1 MGREA
6 RLVRSLGS
14 LRSSDAGIAGGK
26 GANLG
31 ELMAAGFPV
40 PDGFVLTTDAYR
52 LTARSTAA
60 DEAGPSEAVRRL
72 RTSEVPPE
80 IADAVGAAYRSL
92 GEGPVAVRSSA
103 TAEDLPDASFAGQQ
117 DTILDVTGNDD
128 LLDAIR
134 RCWASLWNERAVAYR
149 HANDVDEVDL
159 ALAVVVQRMV
169 DAAAAGVMFTAD
181 PVTGRRGRVVIEAAP
196 GLGEAVVS
204 GRVNPDRYV
213 IDPGSSAI
221 AEGRITGERPVVDVA
236 IVQELARLGRRVEA
250 HFGFPQDI
258 EFAQD
263 RGSALWLVQSRPIT
277 TLYPLPT
284 GVPDAGADPRVY
296 LSVNVAQGYFEP
308 FTPMGIHAFQL
319 LASPADVRNGTAHAN
334 LRPPMLVEAGGRLY
348 ADLTSAFRNRI
359 GRAVLLRLMG
369 AGEARS
375 GRVLAALAS
384 DPRFRVRRGSP
395 SGSDL
400 GVEALGRGSVLRR
413 VVRLLEKPDA
423 TRRRLL
429 LDVERLA
436 RLDLPPS
443 PTAADRLDATE
454 RLFRTVPQRLFPRL
468 IPLVLAGHLPWLAA
482 RWVLGS
488 RASDEEL
495 QTVVRA
501 APHNPT
507 TEMDLALWR
516 LAVEV
521 RDDPLSREA
530 VATRPASD
538 LARAYHAG
546 TLPRPLQRGLS
557 NFLDRYGFRA
567 IGEIDL
573 GVPRWSEDPT
583 HIIGAVSNYLRLGDD
598 ALAPDRQFARGEREA
613 EAMVGRLL
621 ARVRGP
627 RRALL
632 RFLLGR
638 VRALVGTREE
648 PKFEMVRLILSRGR
662 ELLRPVGDELAAAG
676 RLATTEDIYFL
687 TLPEVRRGLA
697 GEDFREQVATRRAAY
712 ARERARRHIPRIL
725 LSDGTD
731 AEVALLPAPE
741 GGLRGSAASPGT
753 VTAPARVVRSPQGVQ
768 LEPGEIL
775 VAPSTDPGWTP
786 LFLTAGGLVMEMGG
800 MMSHGAVVAREYG
813 IPAVV
818 GVADATERIATGD
831 RVTVDGSAGA
841 VSLETLARTT
851 AGDLR

>member
-14 LRSSDAGIAGGK
+14 LRSADAGIAGGK

-31 ELMAAGFPV
+31 ELIAAGFPV
-40 PDGFVLTTDAYR
+40 PEGFVITTYAYR
-52 LTARSTAA
+52 LAARSALA
-60 DEAGPSEAVRRL
+60 DKASPSEAAERL
-72 RTSEVPPE
+72 RTADVPSE
-80 IADAVGAAYRSL
+80 IAGAVAAAYRSL
-92 GEGPVAVRSSA
+92 DNGPVAVRSSA
-103 TAEDLPDASFAGQQ
+103 TAEDLPGASFAGQH
-117 DTILDVTGNDD
+117 DSILDVTGVAE
-128 LLDAIR
+128 LLDAVR

-149 HANDVDEVDL
+149 RDNDVDEADL

-196 GLGEAVVS
+196 GPGEAVVS

-213 IDPGSSAI
+213 IDPGSDAI
-221 AEGRITGERPVVDVA
+221 AERRITDERPVLDDATVR
-236 IVQELARLGRRVEA
+236 ELARLGRRVEA

-263 RGSALWLVQSRPIT
+263 RGSTVWLVQSRPIT
-277 TLYPLPT
+277 TLYPLPIDA
-284 GVPDAGADPRVY
+284 PDPAADPRVY
-296 LSVNVAQGYFEP
+296 LSVNVAQGFFEP
-308 FTPMGIHAFQL
+308 FTPMGIDVFQL
-319 LASPADVRNGTAHAN
+319 LASASPDGSGESARRSP
-334 LRPPMLVEAGGRLY
+334 RPPMLVEAGGRLY
-348 ADLTSAFRNRI
+348 ADLTSTFRNRI
-359 GRAVLLRLMG
+359 GRALLLRLMK

-384 DPRFRVRRGSP
+384 DPRFRVRRGDEPASEI
-395 SGSDL
+395 DL
-400 GVEALGRGSVLRR
+400 GAIGGASVLRR
-413 VVRLLEKPDA
+413 VIRLLEKPDA
-423 TRRRLL
+423 TRQRLL
-429 LDVERLA
+429 RDVERLA
-436 RLDLPPS
+436 RVDLPPS
-443 PTAADRLDATE
+443 PTAADRLRAAE
-454 RLFRTVPQRLFPRL
+454 RLFRTVPQQLFPRL

-488 RASDEEL
+488 RATDDEL
-495 QTVVRA
+495 QTVARA

-516 LAVEV
+516 LAVET
-521 RDDPLSREA
+521 RDDPASREA
-530 VATRPASD
+530 LATRPPGD
-538 LARAYHAG
+538 LAQAYHAG
-546 TLPRPLQRGLS
+546 TLPPPLQRGLTS
-557 NFLDRYGFRA
+557 FLDRYGFRA

-573 GVPRWSEDPT
+573 GVHRWSEDPT
-583 HIIGAVSNYLRLGDD
+583 HIIGALSNYLRVTDD
-598 ALAPDRQFARGEREA
+598 ALAPDAQFARGEREA
-613 EAMVGRLL
+613 EAMVRRLL

-632 RFLLGR
+632 RFLLSR
-638 VRALVGTREE
+638 VRALVGTREQ
-648 PKFEMVRLILSRGR
+648 PKFQMVRLILSRGR

-676 RLATTEDIYFL
+676 RLAMAEDIYFL
-687 TLPEVRRGLA
+687 TLAEVHRALA
-697 GEDFREQVATRRAAY
+697 GEDFLDQVATRRTVY
-712 ARERARRHIPRIL
+712 ARERTRRHVPRIL

-741 GGLRGSAASPGT
+741 GGLRGSAASPGM

-818 GVADATERIATGD
+818 GVADATERIASGD

-841 VSLETLARTT
+841 VSVQAP
-851 AGDLR
+851 